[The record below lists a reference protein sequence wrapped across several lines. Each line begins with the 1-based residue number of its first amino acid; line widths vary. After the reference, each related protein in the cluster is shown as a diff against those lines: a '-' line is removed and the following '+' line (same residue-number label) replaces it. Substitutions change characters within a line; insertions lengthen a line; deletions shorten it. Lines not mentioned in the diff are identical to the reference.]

1 MKNFLKVIL
10 TIALVLS
17 MVCSVQA
24 AKKGKK
30 EKITDPRLLKVMK
43 LTKSPKDTQFLA
55 NGDQLKTS
63 HRAGRGFDVTSND
76 EELWFAQPGN
86 IGKNQPGLTK
96 IHETYI
102 VRKKNGK
109 REFMTL
115 RYFGGADN
123 LSIEKAEDGD
133 YVWIG
138 SHGDKW
144 AKKSHYY
151 RTRAVSRFKF
161 EPGKEINDGYA
172 GETYYLGGAST
183 ARYMSCVVRPE
194 EDILAVFTS
203 NAGAMTIN
211 IYSLSEARALPDVE
225 LKVKTHWKGENV
237 GEEEEYVVRRF
248 KGKDLT
254 SLDAKAS
261 FVVEKKSKEN
271 GGNPTKDPNF
281 YTCRGIDVDKDYVY
295 LVEGQHNKGKYVE
308 EGPSKAFITVF
319 DYAGRVVL
327 EKRRIQAVSEKMLLS
342 NMGITNTGY
351 AEIFGFKMKGDN
363 AYIGFSSYG
372 PNSKGKNVHK
382 AVVVKY

>member
-1 MKNFLKVIL
+1 MKNFIKLIL
-10 TIALVLS
+10 VIALTAGTVFA
-17 MVCSVQA
+17 VEA
-24 AKKGKK
+24 AKKEKK
-30 EKITDPRLLKVMK
+30 AKVTDPRLLKVMK

-55 NGDQLKTS
+55 AGEQLKTS

-76 EELWFAQPGN
+76 EELWYAQPGN
-86 IGKNQPGLTK
+86 VGKGQPGLTK

-102 VRKKNGK
+102 IRKKNGK
-109 REFMTL
+109 REYMTL
-115 RYFGGADN
+115 RYFGGCDN
-123 LSIEKAEDGD
+123 ITIEKAADGD

-151 RTRAVSRFKF
+151 RTRAISRFKF
-161 EPGKEINDGYA
+161 EPGTEINDGYA

-183 ARYMSCVVRPE
+183 ARYMTCAVKPE
-194 EDILAVFTS
+194 EDILAVTTS
-203 NAGAMTIN
+203 NSGAVTIN
-211 IYSLSEARALPDVE
+211 IYSLQEARALPDVE

-271 GGNPTKDPNF
+271 DGNPTKDPNF
-281 YTCRGIDVDKDYVY
+281 YTFRGFDVDKDYVY
-295 LVEGQHNKGKYVE
+295 FVEGQHNKGKYTE

-327 EKRRIQAVSEKMLLS
+327 EKRRIQAVAEKMLLA
-342 NMGITNTGY
+342 NMGITTTGY
-351 AEIFGFKMKGDN
+351 ADIFGFKIKGED

-372 PNSKGKNVHK
+372 PNKKGKNVHK
-382 AVVVKY
+382 AVVIKY